1 MAKSKWDEI
10 KQKLADVEIWASLG
24 LSERQIAKNLGISKS
39 TFEKYKKE
47 YSDFL
52 DHLKGVKRP
61 LMQR

>member
-52 DHLKGVKRP
+52 DHLKRGKEHVGIK
-61 LMQR
+61 